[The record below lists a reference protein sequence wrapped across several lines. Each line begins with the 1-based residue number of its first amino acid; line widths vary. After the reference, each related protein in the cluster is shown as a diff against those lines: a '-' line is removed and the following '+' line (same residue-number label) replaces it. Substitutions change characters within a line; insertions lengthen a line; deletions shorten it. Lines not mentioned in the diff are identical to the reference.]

1 MGHNLDHQHLDEPFR
16 LAVEAAATGILMIG
30 RNGRITLVNGQT
42 EKIFGY
48 NRQELVG
55 QPIEILVPH
64 SVRDK
69 LPQVREEFFSKPEV
83 RSMGSVRE
91 LVGIRK
97 DGSEFPIE
105 ISLNPIQTDEGLFAV
120 ASIVDITARKRS
132 ELALAERV
140 RLAELTAKIGV
151 ALTEGNTLQH
161 TLQACAAALVEHL
174 DAAFAR
180 VWTLS
185 EAGDVLEL
193 QASAGL
199 YTHLDGPHSRVP
211 VGKFKIGMIAI
222 ERKPHLTNQVIG
234 DPRVGDQAWAKRE
247 GMVAFAGYPLIVD
260 GAIVGVMGL
269 FARRPLP
276 PATLETLRSAAD
288 LLAVGIRRKNA
299 EDVLR
304 LAKAAAEDASH
315 AKSEFLANLSHEI
328 RTPMTAILG
337 FTDLLLDER
346 NFQEEPEKRI
356 SSIQTIQR
364 NGSHLLSIIDDILDL
379 SKIESG
385 KIEIEAIPYSPF
397 QIIEEVLSL
406 IRVRSSEKGIA
417 LGCEF
422 ENAIPS
428 NVLTDP
434 IRVRQ
439 ILLNL
444 VSNAIKFTE
453 LGGVRIV
460 ARYVSGDRPRLE
472 FDVVDTGLGMTPE
485 QQSRLFKPFTQADSS
500 TTRQFGGTGLGL
512 TISKRLANLM
522 GGDVFIV
529 ESFAGQG
536 TRFRAY
542 LDIGSIE
549 SSKLIDPNQVS
560 NYRNEGVNAEAN
572 SVQTASPKAVLA
584 GCNILLAEDGPDN
597 QNLISFILKKAGAKV
612 TIAENGQLAV
622 DSTLDAVIA
631 GDPFHV
637 VLMDMQMPV
646 LDGYGATALL
656 RSKGYSGHI
665 IALTAHAMDGDRGK
679 CISAGCDDYATK
691 PIDRPSLIQ
700 QIATIYRKLN
710 L

>member
-1 MGHNLDHQHLDEPFR
+1 MGHNLDHQHSDEPFR

-30 RNGRITLVNGQT
+30 RNGRITLVNGQI
-42 EKIFGY
+42 EKFFGY

-132 ELALAERV
+132 EQALAERV

-304 LAKAAAEDASH
+304 LAKAAAEDASR
-315 AKSEFLANLSHEI
+315 AKSEFLANMSHEI

-406 IRVRSSEKGIA
+406 MRVRSSEKGIA

-529 ESFAGQG
+529 ESCAGQG
-536 TRFRAY
+536 TRFRAC
-542 LDIGSIE
+542 LGIGSIE

-656 RSKGYSGHI
+656 RSKGYGGHI
-665 IALTAHAMDGDRGK
+665 IALTAHAMDSDRAK

>member
-304 LAKAAAEDASH
+304 LAKAAAEDASR
-315 AKSEFLANLSHEI
+315 AKSEFLANMSHEI

-406 IRVRSSEKGIA
+406 MRVRSSEKGIA

-572 SVQTASPKAVLA
+572 SVQIASPKAVLA

-656 RSKGYSGHI
+656 RSKGYGGHI
-665 IALTAHAMDGDRGK
+665 IALTAHAMDSDRAK

>member
-1 MGHNLDHQHLDEPFR
+1 MGHNVDHQHLEEPFR
-16 LAVEAAATGILMIG
+16 LAVEAATTGILIIG
-30 RNGRITLVNGQT
+30 RNGRITLVNSQT

-55 QPIEILVPH
+55 QPIEILVPR

-69 LPQVREEFFSKPEV
+69 HPQVCEEFFSKPEV

-91 LVGIRK
+91 LFGIRK

-105 ISLNPIQTDEGLFAV
+105 IGLNPIQTDEGLFAV

-132 ELALAERV
+132 EQALAERV
-140 RLAELTAKIGV
+140 RLAELTAKIGM
-151 ALTEGNTLQH
+151 ALTEGDTLQH
-161 TLQACAAALVEHL
+161 TLQVCAAALVEHL
-174 DAAFAR
+174 DASFAR

-211 VGKFKIGMIAI
+211 VGKFKIGMIALD
-222 ERKPHLTNQVIG
+222 RKPHLTNQVIG

-276 PATLETLRSAAD
+276 PATLETLRLAAD

-299 EDVLR
+299 EDVLL
-304 LAKAAAEDASH
+304 LAKAAAEDASRS
-315 AKSEFLANLSHEI
+315 KSEFLANMSHEI

-346 NFQEEPEKRI
+346 NFHEEPEKRI
-356 SSIQTIQR
+356 SSIKTIQH
-364 NGSHLLSIIDDILDL
+364 NGSHLLSIIDDVLDL
-379 SKIESG
+379 SKIEAG
-385 KIEIEAIPYSPF
+385 KIEIEAIPYSTF
-397 QIIEEVLSL
+397 KIIEEVLSL
-406 IRVRSSEKGIA
+406 MRVPSSAKGIA
-417 LGCEF
+417 LCCEF
-422 ENAIPS
+422 ETAIPS

-460 ARYVSGDRPRLE
+460 VRYAGGDRPRLE

-485 QQSRLFKPFTQADSS
+485 QQNRLFKPFTQADNS

-529 ESFAGQG
+529 ESCAGQG

-542 LDIGSIE
+542 IDMGVLE

-560 NYRNEGVNAEAN
+560 NFHSAGVNAKADE
-572 SVQTASPKAVLA
+572 VQTVSPQSLLA

-597 QNLISFILKKAGAKV
+597 QKLISFILKKAGAKV

-656 RSKGYSGHI
+656 RSKGYGGHI
-665 IALTAHAMDGDRGK
+665 IALTAHAMAGDRGK

-710 L
+710 

>member
-304 LAKAAAEDASH
+304 LAKAAAEDASR
-315 AKSEFLANLSHEI
+315 AKSEFLANMSHEI

-529 ESFAGQG
+529 ESCAGQG

-542 LDIGSIE
+542 LDIGFIE

-597 QNLISFILKKAGAKV
+597 QSLISFILKKAGAKV

-656 RSKGYSGHI
+656 RSKGYGGHI
-665 IALTAHAMDGDRGK
+665 IALTAHAMDSDRAK

>member
-1 MGHNLDHQHLDEPFR
+1 MGHNLDHQHLEEPFR
-16 LAVEAAATGILMIG
+16 LAVEAAATGILIIG

-55 QPIEILVPH
+55 QPIEILVPR

-69 LPQVREEFFSKPEV
+69 HPQVCEEFFSNPEA

-120 ASIVDITARKRS
+120 ASIVDITAHKRS
-132 ELALAERV
+132 EQALAERV
-140 RLAELTAKIGV
+140 RLAELTAKIGM
-151 ALTEGNTLQH
+151 ALTEGDTLQH

-211 VGKFKIGMIAI
+211 VGKFKIGMIAL

-260 GAIVGVMGL
+260 GANVGVMGL

-299 EDVLR
+299 EDVLL
-304 LAKAAAEDASH
+304 LAKAAAEDASR
-315 AKSEFLANLSHEI
+315 AKSEFLANMSHEI

-346 NFQEEPEKRI
+346 NFHEEPEKRM
-356 SSIQTIQR
+356 SSIQTIQS
-364 NGSHLLSIIDDILDL
+364 NGFHLLSIIDDILDL
-379 SKIESG
+379 SKIEAG
-385 KIEIEAIPYSPF
+385 KIEIEAIPYSTF

-406 IRVRSSEKGIA
+406 MRVRSSAKGIA
-417 LGCEF
+417 LCCEF
-422 ENAIPS
+422 ETAIPS

-460 ARYVSGDRPRLE
+460 VRYASGDRPRLE

-485 QQSRLFKPFTQADSS
+485 QQNRLFKPFTQADNS

-529 ESFAGQG
+529 ESCAGQG

-542 LDIGSIE
+542 MNIGLLE
-549 SSKLIDPNQVS
+549 SSTLIDPNQVS
-560 NYRNEGVNAEAN
+560 NYRN
-572 SVQTASPKAVLA
+572 A
-584 GCNILLAEDGPDN
+584 GN
-597 QNLISFILKKAGAKV
+597 QKLISFILKKAGAKV
-612 TIAENGQLAV
+612 TIAENGQIAIE
-622 DSTLDAVIA
+622 STLTALNA

-656 RSKGYSGHI
+656 RSKGYGGHI
-665 IALTAHAMDGDRGK
+665 IALTAHAMDGDRVK
-679 CISAGCDDYATK
+679 CINAGCDDYATK

>member
-304 LAKAAAEDASH
+304 LAKAAAEDASR
-315 AKSEFLANLSHEI
+315 AKSEFLANMSHEI

-572 SVQTASPKAVLA
+572 SVQIASPKAVLA

-597 QNLISFILKKAGAKV
+597 QSLISFILKKAGAKV

-656 RSKGYSGHI
+656 RSKGYGGHI
-665 IALTAHAMDGDRGK
+665 IALTAHAMDSDRAK